1 MPLNRNI
8 QNKSG
13 MTALDALRVNG
24 PHMNR
29 ETESTIQKSGGKSG
43 MSLSRV
49 KTTSLF
55 LSKPVTFCEYCSTG
69 MARYRSRMS
78 DGTRNS
84 LLVITALIITATYQ
98 TVAQPQDDKYEA
110 AQPPGVYYGAQDYNY
125 VDFDAVKTILKIVLL
140 WGFNTMAFFLA
151 IALTFILLPVGRTYT
166 WWYIFIMGPLLCSYT
181 ILVYQ
186 DMTIFILMYLMIA
199 FIFLIY
205 LLVFYV
211 KWKRTTRKKVPKPR
225 IELISEGLGTMF

>member
-1 MPLNRNI
+1 MSLNRNI

-24 PHMNR
+24 PQMNT
-29 ETESTIQKSGGKSG
+29 ETESIIKTSGGKSG

-49 KTTSLF
+49 KTTSVF
-55 LSKPVTFCEYCSTG
+55 LSKPVTFREYCSTG

-98 TVAQPQDDKYEA
+98 TAAQPQDTDKFQKLSFEEI
-110 AQPPGVYYGAQDYNY
+110 V
-125 VDFDAVKTILKIVLL
+125 LEIVLL
-140 WGFNTMAFFLA
+140 WGFNSTAFFLA
-151 IALTFILLPVGRTYT
+151 IALTFILLPIGRAYT
-166 WWYIFIMGPLLCSYT
+166 WWYIFITAPLICSYA
-181 ILVYQ
+181 ISVYLKYNI
-186 DMTIFILMYLMIA
+186 TIFFVMYVMVA
-199 FIFLIY
+199 FGFLIY
-205 LLVFYV
+205 VLVFYV

-225 IELISEGLGTMF
+225 IELISQGLETMV